1 MTESQIEA
9 VNFDEFKTKYANN
22 LRLSEECAA
31 STDALLQT
39 DTGLAFVE
47 FKNGKVNNRNVKDKI
62 RDSLLLFCDFTQKTI
77 SYTREHVDFIVVYN
91 EEKNP
96 LPNQYK
102 KQTNADAPSR
112 TEISRYFLGKGN
124 QELILFDLERYQHLY
139 FREGTICKSAGYT
152 ALHADQRNAARRRR
166 VQEVCEV
173 CDRFSRENV
182 PESGHHIRRVPADD
196 GSSGS
201 GESDAEFAA
210 AVLI

>member
-1 MTESQIEA
+1 MNDSGIYAMFADHKSTLKECSGDNSDGSTIKFMTESQTEA

-31 STDALLQT
+31 SADALLQT
-39 DTGLAFVE
+39 NTGLAFVE

-62 RDSLLLFCDFTQKTI
+62 RDSLLLFCDFTDRTI
-77 SYTREHVDFIVVYN
+77 SYTREHVDFIAVYN

-124 QELILFDLERYQHLY
+124 QKLILFDLERYQHLY
-139 FREGTICKSAGYT
+139 FRKVHTYT
-152 ALHADQRNAARRRR
+152 KEQ
-166 VQEVCEV
+166 
-173 CDRFSRENV
+173 FENYI
-182 PESGHHIRRVPADD
+182 EKTLSGGPL
-196 GSSGS
+196 S
-201 GESDAEFAA
+201 
-210 AVLI
+210 

>member
-1 MTESQIEA
+1 MNDSGIYALFADHKSTLKECSGDNSDGSTIKFMTESQIEA
-9 VNFDEFKTKYANN
+9 VNFDKFKTKYTND

-31 STDALLQT
+31 SADALLQT

-102 KQTNADAPSR
+102 KQTNTDAPSR
-112 TEISRYFLGKGN
+112 LKSADIF
-124 QELILFDLERYQHLY
+124 LERKSGADPVLTWNDINIY
-139 FREGTICKSAGYT
+139 F
-152 ALHADQRNAARRRR
+152 
-166 VQEVCEV
+166 
-173 CDRFSRENV
+173 
-182 PESGHHIRRVPADD
+182 PEEKEQFGNYIKRKKTLSGGPV
-196 GSSGS
+196 S
-201 GESDAEFAA
+201 
-210 AVLI
+210 

>member
-1 MTESQIEA
+1 MNDSGIYAMFADHKSTLKECSGDNSDGSTIKFMTESQTEA

-31 STDALLQT
+31 SADALLQT
-39 DTGLAFVE
+39 NTGLAFVE

-62 RDSLLLFCDFTQKTI
+62 RDSLLLFCDFTDRTI

-124 QELILFDLERYQHLY
+124 QKLILFDLERYQHLY
-139 FREGTICKSAGYT
+139 FRKVHTYT
-152 ALHADQRNAARRRR
+152 KEQ
-166 VQEVCEV
+166 
-173 CDRFSRENV
+173 FENYI
-182 PESGHHIRRVPADD
+182 EKTLSGGPV
-196 GSSGS
+196 S
-201 GESDAEFAA
+201 
-210 AVLI
+210 